1 MRKDVWRI
9 ASTGANAWMTG
20 SFRVKGSRSG
30 CAAMMTS
37 TGNLAAVGQKANF
50 DVMRL

>member
-30 CAAMMTS
+30 CAAMITS
-37 TGNLAAVGQKANF
+37 TGNLAAVGHF
-50 DVMRL
+50 ESFG